1 MAHVPAAPHP
11 GPDHLPAGLS
21 GTGQAVP
28 LAAHDVS
35 LIYPVTLG
43 YFTATSYLF
52 VHKKSGNLFHFFPH
66 FFYVIFFFSSL
77 AQQERETVV
86 EKQRQ
91 DTVYKRRSRM
101 GD

>member
-1 MAHVPAAPHP
+1 MAYIPAAPHP

-28 LAAHDVS
+28 LAAHNVS

-52 VHKKSGNLFHFFPH
+52 VHTKSGNLFLPPPQ
-66 FFYVIFFFSSL
+66 FFYVIFFFSFL
-77 AQQERETVV
+77 AQQEGETVG

-91 DTVYKRRSRM
+91 VI
-101 GD
+101 